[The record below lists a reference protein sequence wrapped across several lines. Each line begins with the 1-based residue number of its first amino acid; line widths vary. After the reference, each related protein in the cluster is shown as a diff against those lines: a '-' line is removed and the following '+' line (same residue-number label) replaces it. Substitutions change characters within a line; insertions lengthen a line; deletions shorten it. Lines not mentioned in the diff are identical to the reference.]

1 MSVGSISTLGVGSG
15 LELQSILEDLRGID
29 EKQRVDPLKKNI
41 DRYEAQLEAFTVVQ
55 NKLLDMRSH
64 VRDLGLETTYLTS
77 TASSSNE
84 SVATA
89 TVSAGVAEQSL
100 PLEVER
106 LASRST
112 WLANGVESR
121 DTVIAVENTDPDEP
135 NLFNYKVGD
144 GEWVSLEVPAGTTLA
159 GFAQLIN
166 NASDNGGITASI
178 IDSGHPDNPYQLILR
193 ANETGSNNFI
203 RIDPENV
210 PNNIPGM
217 TRQEGDDFTLL
228 NASFVM
234 DGISYQ
240 RQGNTVNNVIDGLT
254 FELQQTGT
262 TTLSVSQD
270 TSNVREL
277 VVDLVEAY
285 NEVVQ
290 EIGGKSRFDEETG
303 QPGVLART
311 TVAGLRHELQNLMT
325 ATYQGDESGSI
336 RNMFDLGLE
345 FQRDGTIVLN
355 EAMLDEALA
364 ANPEAVR
371 DFMLGDFER
380 EAPGFAD
387 RLQDRLGSIA
397 SYGGQISTER
407 NTAEDRIRDL
417 ETRIESELERLD
429 RRYSVLTRQ
438 FVQLDSYMNRMTQMS
453 DYLTSQFE
461 SLSGLTPGQKK

>member
-29 EKQRVDPLKKNI
+29 EKQRLDPLKKNI

-77 TASSSNE
+77 AASSSNE

-89 TVSAGVAEQSL
+89 TAAAGVAEQSL
-100 PLEVER
+100 SMEVER

-112 WLANGVESR
+112 LLSEGVADR
-121 DTVIAVENTDPDEP
+121 GTVISDDASV
-135 NLFNYKVGD
+135 FSYRVGD
-144 GEWVSLEVPAGTTLA
+144 GDLVTVEVPEGTTLE
-159 GFAQLIN
+159 GLVQLIN
-166 NASDNGGITASI
+166 NDPANAGVSARIIDNG
-178 IDSGHPDNPYQLILR
+178 DMDNPFQLILR

-203 RIDPENV
+203 QIEELPDASPA
-210 PNNIPGM
+210 M
-217 TRQEGDDFTLL
+217 DTRLEGEEPAAL
-228 NASFVM
+228 NASFIL
-234 DGISYQ
+234 DGISYR
-240 RQGNTVNNVIDGLT
+240 RQGNTVANVIDGLT
-254 FELQQTGT
+254 FELQQTGL

-277 VVDLVEAY
+277 VVDLVAAY

-290 EIGGKSRFDEETG
+290 EIAGKSRFDEETG
-303 QPGVLART
+303 KPGVLART
-311 TVAGLRHELQNLMT
+311 TVSGLRHELQNLMT
-325 ATYQGDESGSI
+325 ATYQGDESGAI

-345 FQRDGTIVLN
+345 FQRDGSIVLN
-355 EAMLDEALA
+355 EEMLDEALA
-364 ANPEAVR
+364 ANPQAVR
-371 DFMLGDFER
+371 DFMLGDFKR

-407 NTAEDRIRDL
+407 NSAEDRIRDL
-417 ETRIESELERLD
+417 ETRIESERERLD
-429 RRYSVLTRQ
+429 RRYAVLTRQ
-438 FVQLDSYMNRMTQMS
+438 FIELDSYMSRMTQMS
-453 DYLTSQFE
+453 DYLTSQFD
-461 SLSGLTPGQKK
+461 SLSQLAPGSRKK